1 MEHPVDGERERF
13 AHLDAKA
20 DRTVPGLFDD
30 ATLARWLDEITP
42 PDDEQF
48 AAELVDR
55 ELELIASGGH
65 PDQIYLRIA
74 VLQTT
79 RDTLQLLRTIRSLP
93 EWSPRTVASDASAP

>member
-1 MEHPVDGERERF
+1 MEHPVDGRCERF
-13 AHLDAKA
+13 AHLDVEA
-20 DRTVPGLFDD
+20 DRMVAGLFDD
-30 ATLARWLDEITP
+30 ATLAHWLDEITP

-55 ELELIASGGH
+55 ELEMIASGGH

-79 RDTLQLLRTIRSLP
+79 RDTLRLLRMIRSLP
-93 EWSPRTVASDASAP
+93 ECSSPHG